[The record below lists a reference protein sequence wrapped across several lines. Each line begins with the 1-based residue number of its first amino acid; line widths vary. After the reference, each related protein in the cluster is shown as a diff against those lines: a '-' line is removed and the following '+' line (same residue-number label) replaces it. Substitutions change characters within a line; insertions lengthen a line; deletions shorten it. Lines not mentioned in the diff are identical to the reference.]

1 MIFLKHQKVT
11 REKYLLYI
19 ELILTTVLFLATT
32 YSMYTLKSI
41 SNDFKLN
48 I

>member
-11 REKYLLYI
+11 GEKYLLYI
-19 ELILTTVLFLATT
+19 ILTRVLFLATT